1 MRIYCTAVAPFHLLV
16 ETLRRYRAMS
26 KDTGELIIKKIHK
39 FMLSAFFQ
47 LYISSLIIAPN
58 APFSQG
64 LSHMF
69 SVEI

>member
-1 MRIYCTAVAPFHLLV
+1 
-16 ETLRRYRAMS
+16 MS

-39 FMLSAFFQ
+39 FMLPAFFQ